1 MSYIVSS
8 NYLKK
13 EFSITTTTASQDLT
27 TSFAVVDGST
37 ITYTPDEK
45 FGTEVMYEY
54 NTLWAYKDNSTKI
67 IFRLVEY
74 NTGTSAWDEI
84 SGSYITIK
92 STKRGAGQINY
103 KYILQKWTGSKQLRL
118 ECKDSTTSLEGY
130 LHTDHSRTILFDPIV
145 ECVTV

>member
-1 MSYIVSS
+1 VSYILNS

-13 EFSITTTTASQDLT
+13 ELAITTTTASQDLT
-27 TSFAVVDGST
+27 TTFDVVDGSA
-37 ITYTPDEK
+37 ITYTPHENH
-45 FGTEVMYEY
+45 GTEVMYEY
-54 NTLWAYKDNSTKI
+54 NTTWAYKDTSSKI

-74 NTGTSAWDEI
+74 NSGTSTWDEI
-84 SGSYITIK
+84 SGSYVTIK
-92 STKRGAGQINY
+92 STKSGTAQINY

-130 LHTDHSRTILFDPIV
+130 LHTDHTQVYLIDPIV